1 VSDLSPTENQ
11 RIRFEEVTPA
21 NTVVAFL
28 DAKLLTLAS
37 RFALTVFWGYD
48 DLDSLKFAFL
58 QLPSGKIVTLG
69 EYENSPQAGVDLYID
84 LSPLGIPAPEIPTV
98 VVEALRVLDI
108 HESQV
113 TWLHPDFDAEIKRNY
128 SNLEASSSTPDAAIP
143 NIELESHL
151 VTDPVECFQFALKI
165 YTRGAFPNYW
175 AMLQHNL
182 GLAYYHRKL
191 GNPQQNLETAIAYFQ
206 NSQDVY
212 TAEVFPEKWQ
222 LNQEDLQVAQQALKE
237 LLTLIQDIRER
248 PINHRQLGGINLSGA
263 DLSEANLGE
272 AILRVA
278 DLSWADLSGANFGG
292 ADLSGANFGGA
303 DLSGANLSGA
313 NLFRANLN
321 GADLRGADLRGAN
334 LSGADLSRANLGEA
348 YLRGANLLEA
358 NLIGADLSGAD
369 LSEANVRHC
378 NFSDGIGLS
387 ESQKSALRAQGA
399 IFSDSPGDR
408 SGIGSP
414 IPTRR

>member
-1 VSDLSPTENQ
+1 MSDLSPTKNQ

-113 TWLHPDFDAEIKRNY
+113 TWLHPDFDAKIKRNY

-263 DLSEANLGE
+263 DLSEANL
-272 AILRVA
+272 I
-278 DLSWADLSGANFGG
+278 G
-292 ADLSGANFGGA
+292 ADLSGA
-303 DLSGANLSGA
+303 DLRGA

-321 GADLRGADLRGAN
+321 GADLRGANLSGKNLIGAN
-334 LSGADLSRANLGEA
+334 LYRANLGEA

>member
-1 VSDLSPTENQ
+1 MSDLVPTENQ

-48 DLDSLKFAFL
+48 DLDSLKFVFL
-58 QLPSGKIVTLG
+58 QLPFGKIVTLG

-84 LSPLGIPAPEIPTV
+84 LSPLGIPAPEIPMV
-98 VVEALRVLDI
+98 VLEALRVLDI

-113 TWLHPDFDAEIKRNY
+113 TWLHPDFDAEIRRNY
-128 SNLEASSSTPDAAIP
+128 SNLEAFSSTPDSAIP
-143 NIELESHL
+143 SVELAPHL
-151 VTDPVECFQFALKI
+151 VTDPVECFQFALNI
-165 YTRGAFPNYW
+165 YTREAFPTYW

-191 GNPQQNLETAIAYFQ
+191 GNPQKNLEAAITCFQ
-206 NSQDVY
+206 RSQDVY
-212 TAEVFPEKWQ
+212 RAEVFPEKWQ

-248 PINHRQLGGINLSGA
+248 PINHRQLGGINLTLVN
-263 DLSEANLGE
+263 LSEANLSE
-272 AILRVA
+272 ANLRGTN
-278 DLSWADLSGANFGG
+278 LGGANLGGANLIG
-292 ADLSGANFGGA
+292 ADLREAN
-303 DLSGANLSGA
+303 
-313 NLFRANLN
+313 
-321 GADLRGADLRGAN
+321 LRGADLRGAN
-334 LSGADLSRANLGEA
+334 LRWANLREVDLS
-348 YLRGANLLEA
+348 
-358 NLIGADLSGAD
+358 D
-369 LSEANVRHC
+369 ANVRGC
-378 NFSDGIGLS
+378 NFSDGTGLS

-408 SGIGSP
+408 SGIGSLT
-414 IPTRR
+414 PTRR

>member
-1 VSDLSPTENQ
+1 MSDLSPTKNQ

-28 DAKLLTLAS
+28 DAQLLSLAS
-37 RFALTVFWGYD
+37 RFSLTVFWGYD

-182 GLAYYHRKL
+182 GLAYYHHKL
-191 GNPQQNLETAIAYFQ
+191 GNRQENLEAAIACFRR
-206 NSQDVY
+206 SQDVY
-212 TAEVFPEKWQ
+212 RAEVFPEKWQ

-248 PINHRQLGGINLSGA
+248 PINHRQLEGINLSGA
-263 DLSEANLGE
+263 D
-272 AILRVA
+272 
-278 DLSWADLSGANFGG
+278 
-292 ADLSGANFGGA
+292 
-303 DLSGANLSGA
+303 
-313 NLFRANLN
+313 
-321 GADLRGADLRGAN
+321 
-334 LSGADLSRANLGEA
+334 LSGADLSRANLSRANLGEA
-348 YLRGANLLEA
+348 DLRGANLLEA